1 MSLLVSLTQVQA
13 RRRVFDVTGYG
24 ARADR
29 RTDNSKVV
37 LIVVLLI
44 QEIKDDEGRFSL
56 IYSFYLLDLFWF
68 NF

>member
-1 MSLLVSLTQVQA
+1 MGLSFFIQCACLVSFLVSLTQVQA

-37 LIVVLLI
+37 LIFLLLI
-44 QEIKDDEGRFSL
+44 QEIKDDEGVS
-56 IYSFYLLDLFWF
+56 
-68 NF
+68 